1 MIYEAIDEYQ
11 IRRRL
16 RALVTKVDGKL
27 RIAIEDIGGIATCH
41 ISQHEAHRLA
51 DFLVDA
57 GFGAAEDRPD
67 VSGHDA
73 RDASDLTLDDR
84 FDVVDATI
92 ESVESE
98 IVENLVTLACKFAVL
113 EENFLK
119 SEQYIHENL
128 VTLFASVLKLEDFS
142 GIGADTRGQDVLM
155 KASDVTIVHRF
166 DAVYSCMDEIENAV
180 CSQKQDI
187 ASLDARLSAL
197 EAKCA
202 LTGRDVVE
210 GVRG

>member
-27 RIAIEDIGGIATCH
+27 RIVIEDIGGIATCH
-41 ISQHEAHRLA
+41 ISQSDCDRLA

-73 RDASDLTLDDR
+73 RDILTLS
-84 FDVVDATI
+84 DVVNAL
-92 ESVESE
+92 SA
-98 IVENLVTLACKFAVL
+98 NFAD
-113 EENFLK
+113 
-119 SEQYIHENL
+119 S
-128 VTLFASVLKLEDFS
+128 A
-142 GIGADTRGQDVLM
+142 
-155 KASDVTIVHRF
+155 
-166 DAVYSCMDEIENAV
+166 
-180 CSQKQDI
+180 

-197 EAKCA
+197 EAA
-202 LTGRDVVE
+202 LKEIPHV
-210 GVRG
+210 